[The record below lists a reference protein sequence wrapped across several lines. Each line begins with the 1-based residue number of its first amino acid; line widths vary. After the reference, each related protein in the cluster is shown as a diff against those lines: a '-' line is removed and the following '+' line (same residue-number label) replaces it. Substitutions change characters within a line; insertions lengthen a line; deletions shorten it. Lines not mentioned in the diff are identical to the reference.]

1 MPFAATKEELSLY
14 DLDSVMV
21 SLLFFQCSYPF
32 FFFGCGGEPQSEIN
46 VTQEMVWI
54 KT

>member
-21 SLLFFQCSYPF
+21 SLLFFLVFVSF
-32 FFFGCGGEPQSEIN
+32 FFLDVGVSPK
-46 VTQEMVWI
+46 V
-54 KT
+54 K